1 MIVLTGDS
9 TVNFQCA
16 KETSLILI
24 HSNKLNYTMLGD
36 FYAQL
41 SGPGAPTITQTF
53 LHLETQFLVIRL
65 SANLV
70 VGNTY
75 SLYTEFTGE
84 LSDDLGGFYRSEY
97 MEDGQLK

>member
-1 MIVLTGDS
+1 MIVLPGDS
-9 TVNFQCA
+9 TVNFQCV

-24 HSNKLNYTMLGD
+24 HSNKLNYTMQGAFHATLNGT
-36 FYAQL
+36 
-41 SGPGAPTITQTF
+41 GAPTITQSF
-53 LHLETQFLVIRL
+53 LQLETQFLVIRL

-70 VGNTY
+70 AGNNY
-75 SLYTEFTGE
+75 SLYTEFIGE